1 MQTSKARN
9 GSSEALQRASPRAVR
24 QLKPTTLDAEAVS
37 TSNRASRTLK
47 EKSPKVVERY
57 SPRSLVSEKK
67 RPSRISEFEL
77 QNSQLQEEL
86 KKVKYQLNSSESCKK
101 QALQDAEEFRKQ
113 LLAMSAKLKMCG
125 KPLIEPASE
134 GTCVV
139 ELNTISKGWDRAW
152 QPKLEAIQKQQS
164 VDLAVNEIQ
173 RLKDH
178 LEMVVESEAKHT
190 KQAKSSHL
198 DLDNLKGNLVETL
211 SLVSNMKNWLKD
223 GSESEAQAEVL
234 ASETLLQLE
243 AAKKTVEALRSK
255 GMKAVD
261 AYNSIASDLDQS
273 KERVYSLEGLF
284 NKLKADLTDAG
295 GNICFDLDDDHI
307 IVEHQ
312 TQDDEKSHQLEADI
326 SSLRSALETAEIK
339 RHEEQIQSIIQ
350 IKTAHELMD
359 RIKSEAN
366 SREAELLAELEKANF
381 YITNLKANL
390 LDKETELQGIS
401 DENEELNMKLEE
413 KPSSQRELELENEL
427 KALKEAVADLKANM
441 MDKETELQHIAE
453 ENKMLRS
460 EIRKRDM
467 DTSKSNDKV
476 AAELELA
483 RAAKQEAIMKLG
495 LAMEEADK
503 NNRRATTVAE
513 QLEAAQAANSEMT
526 AELRRLKVQSEQWR
540 KAAELAAA
548 MLTAGNSGKKFIERT
563 GSLDSNYNPRIS
575 SPYTEDMDDDF
586 LKKKNANMLKKIAVL
601 WKKQQK

>member
-1 MQTSKARN
+1 MFNRN
-9 GSSEALQRASPRAVR
+9 GSLEVLQRVSPRAVR
-24 QLKPTTLDAEAVS
+24 QLKPTELDTEAVS
-37 TSNRASRTLK
+37 TSNRLNRTLK

-67 RPSRISEFEL
+67 RPSRISELEL

-86 KKVKYQLNSSESCKK
+86 KKVKDRLNSSESCKN
-101 QALQDAEEFRKQ
+101 QALQDAKEFKKQ
-113 LLAMSAKLKMCG
+113 LLAMSATLEMCR
-125 KPLIEPASE
+125 KPLMEPASE

-139 ELNTISKGWDRAW
+139 EHNTISQGRSRSW
-152 QPKLEAIQKQQS
+152 QPELEAIQKQQS
-164 VDLAVNEIQ
+164 VDLAVNEIK

-178 LEMVVESEAKHT
+178 LEMVAESEAKHT
-190 KQAKSSHL
+190 KQAESAHL
-198 DLDNLKGNLVETL
+198 DLENLKGNLVETL
-211 SLVSNMKNWLKD
+211 SLVSNMKNRLMD
-223 GSESEAQAEVL
+223 GPESEAQAEVL

-255 GMKAVD
+255 GLKAAE
-261 AYNSIASDLDQS
+261 AYNSITSDLDQS
-273 KERVYSLEGLF
+273 KERVHSLEGVF

-307 IVEHQ
+307 IVEHRTRENEQ
-312 TQDDEKSHQLEADI
+312 SEESHQQEADI

-339 RHEEQIQSIIQ
+339 RHEEQIQSMIQ
-350 IKTAHELMD
+350 IKSAHELMD

-390 LDKETELQGIS
+390 MDK
-401 DENEELNMKLEE
+401 ENEELNLKLEE
-413 KPSSQRELELENEL
+413 KPSCQRESELENEL
-427 KALKEAVADLKANM
+427 KALKETVADMKANM

-460 EIRKRDM
+460 EICKRDM
-467 DTSKSNDKV
+467 DICKSNDKV

-483 RAAKQEAIMKLG
+483 KAAKQEAIMKLE

-503 NNRRATTVAE
+503 NNSRAAMVAE
-513 QLEAAQAANSEMT
+513 QLEAAQAANSEMA
-526 AELRRLKVQSEQWR
+526 AELRRVKVQSEQWR

-548 MLTAGNSGKKFIERT
+548 MLTAGNSGKRLIERT

-575 SPYTEDMDDDF
+575 SPYTEDMEDDF
-586 LKKKNANMLKKIAVL
+586 LKKKNANMLKKIGVL
-601 WKKQQK
+601 WKKQHK